1 MTKYKLLEMDEMGY
15 FNIHTSNIYL
25 EDTQEMLKRHQNLF
39 PNKIWLIEEENEED
53 ESEEAKQERHYN
65 ERAVDGWEDL
75 FNY

>member
-1 MTKYKLLEMDEMGY
+1 MAKYKLLEMDEMGY

-25 EDTQEMLKRHQNLF
+25 EDTQEMLKRHQNSF
-39 PNKIWLIEEENEED
+39 PNKIWIIEEENEED
-53 ESEEAKQERHYN
+53 ENEEYKEERHYN